1 MQVKIKQQTLQKSKS
16 IIEMQAKIKQQ
27 ILQKSKSIIEMWTKL
42 LQQILQKSK
51 HRKKINLIKK
61 QYSLT
66 DKHVSQKTTFFFD
79 V

>member
-1 MQVKIKQQTLQKSKS
+1 MKLLQQILQKSKS

-27 ILQKSKSIIEMWTKL
+27 IEKKN
-42 LQQILQKSK
+42 K
-51 HRKKINLIKK
+51 HCKKIDLIKR

-66 DKHVSQKTTFFFD
+66 DKNVSQKTTFFFK